1 MAVFLF
7 FNDEKRISKRRNRHR
22 YVSKAIANKVLSVEA
37 ARLGKPPQELQAK
50 LYINKGECERLRR
63 VIF

>member
-1 MAVFLF
+1 MAAFLF

-37 ARLGKPPQELQAK
+37 ARSDEPPQKLQEK
-50 LYINKGECERLRR
+50 LYISKGKCERLRR